1 MNTSTIV
8 SIDWLG
14 VFKLAGAVFTS
25 LRGGT
30 VIALAIIRYTSDRIA
45 EGLKSKYLIINPKL
59 RRNWIATKP
68 H

>member
-8 SIDWLG
+8 SIDWIG

-25 LRGGT
+25 LGGGT

-45 EGLKSKYLIINPKL
+45 EGLKSKY
-59 RRNWIATKP
+59 
-68 H
+68 